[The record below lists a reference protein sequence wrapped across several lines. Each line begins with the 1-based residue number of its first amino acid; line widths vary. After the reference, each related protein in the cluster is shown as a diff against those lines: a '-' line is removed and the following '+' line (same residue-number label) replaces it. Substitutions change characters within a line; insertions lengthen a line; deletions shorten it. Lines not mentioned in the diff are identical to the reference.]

1 MSEDKLSNIQHLLED
16 IKAILLLSN
25 NEKITQAK
33 QQLLKDG
40 SEQKK
45 IYDLCDGKTTKD
57 IADEIKKSVEYVGSN
72 ISKLKRKGLITTIE
86 KNGNKIHEQRF

>member
-1 MSEDKLSNIQHLLED
+1 MSEEKLSNIQDLLED

-25 NEKITQAK
+25 NEKIQQAK
-33 QQLLKDG
+33 QQLLKEG

-45 IYDLCDGKTTKD
+45 IYDLCDGKTTQE
-57 IADEIKKSVEYVGSN
+57 IATA
-72 ISKLKRKGLITTIE
+72 ISKSTDYVSSNLSLLRRKGLIKTIE